1 MPEHHYRSMQIFIIC
16 VLVFATGM
24 KIQRQ
29 YPEWFNGVGHN
40 SNFNAD
46 LIQGTSSDQSAER
59 FITLGSATSTQDSGF
74 LAYIIPIFR
83 AATGLEIHVE
93 AVGSDRALSIGARGN
108 VDALL
113 VHDRAG
119 EEQFLAGGYGVDRR
133 DVMHNDFIIVGPTAD
148 PAGIRGLNDAL
159 TAFALIAENNAPFV
173 SRGDDGGTYIME
185 RRLWQGAAINPA
197 GEPWYRNLNEGV
209 GATLSFAAAVN
220 AYTLVDRA
228 TWSNLKNKQSLEIL
242 TQGDPVLFNPYG
254 SILVNPAKWPGVKFN
269 DAKMWHQWLTSRAG
283 LDAITSYRVDGEEM
297 FFSPRL
303 PL

>member
-1 MPEHHYRSMQIFIIC
+1 MPEHHYTSIQIFIIC
-16 VLVFATGM
+16 VLVFAVGM

-29 YPEWFNGVGHN
+29 YPAWFNGVGRN

-46 LIQGTSSDQSAER
+46 LVPGIGSNER

-74 LAYIIPIFR
+74 LAYVIPIFR
-83 AATGLEIHVE
+83 AATGVDVHVD

-119 EEQFLAGGYGVDRR
+119 EKRFVGGGYGVDRR
-133 DVMHNDFIIVGPTAD
+133 EVMHNDFIIVGPKAD
-148 PAGIRGLNDAL
+148 PAGIRGLNDAG
-159 TAFALIAENNAPFV
+159 TAFALIAENGALFV
-173 SRGDDGGTYIME
+173 SRGDDGGTYIEE
-185 RRLWQGAAINPA
+185 RRLWQEAGVDPA
-197 GEPWYRNLNEGV
+197 SQPWYRNLHESV
-209 GATLSFAAAVN
+209 GATLNFAAAVN

-254 SILVNPAKWPGVKFN
+254 SILINPAKWPCVKFN
-269 DAKMWHQWLTSRAG
+269 DAKMWHRWLTSRAG
-283 LDAITSYRVDGEEM
+283 MDTIKSYRIGGEEM